1 MGGLTVDSIVR
12 AFYEMAFKVAFME
25 KRADEFQDFFS
36 SIMEK
41 RHPQDFIR
49 TRPWG
54 SFGDRKNDGYL
65 RSERTLFQ
73 VYGPNE
79 LRETD
84 TVRKIEEDF
93 LGALPHWQQYFDRWV
108 FVHNSKDGLSPGVVE
123 KLLELGKQHSQIV
136 VLPWGFEELRQKT
149 FELTEVNLA
158 SLLGAVPARSD
169 LQAVSFDELEL
180 VLRHIESNYVPL
192 PDETR
197 AVPPGKIEANG
208 LSEAVRTLL
217 MAGMRASHRVAEFFS
232 KYHDPILGVRVAS
245 AFRFQ
250 YQKLRDQ
257 TLLPDDIFSEL
268 QSFAGG
274 RPPNP
279 PRRQAAALTVLAYL
293 FETCDIFERPREG
306 VEV

>member
-1 MGGLTVDSIVR
+1 MDSFVR
-12 AFYEMAFKVAFME
+12 AYFELAFKAAFIE

-54 SFGDRKNDGYL
+54 SSGDRKNDGYL

-73 VYGPNE
+73 VYGPSAV
-79 LRETD
+79 REAI

-93 LGALPHWQQYFDRWV
+93 LGALPHWRQYFDKWV
-108 FVHNSKDGLSPGVVE
+108 FVHNSHPKDGLSPGIVA
-123 KLLELGKQHSQIV
+123 KLLELGEQHSEIV
-136 VLPWGFEELRQKT
+136 VLPWGFEELRQKS

-158 SLLGAVPARSD
+158 SLLGAVPSRSD

-217 MAGMRASHRVAEFFS
+217 MAGMRASHRVAEFIG
-232 KYHDPILGVRVAS
+232 KYHDPILGVRVAH
-245 AFRFQ
+245 AFRSQ

-257 TLLPDDIFSEL
+257 SLLPDDIFSEL
-268 QSFAGG
+268 QLFAGG
-274 RPPNP
+274 RQPNP
-279 PRRQAAALTVLAYL
+279 PQRQAAALTVLAYL

-306 VEV
+306 VEA